1 MRKNVCETLI
11 ERNVTYTLEVGGRLV
26 VENVPARVCEE
37 TGERDTICCGW
48 PTSND
53 NIYPIWGA
61 TAQLVSE
68 NDTIQA
74 LIRQAQEV
82 GVTVTACKA
91 CADQLGVTEDLE
103 ALGIDVQYLGIALT
117 NLLKSDEALLTV

>member
-1 MRKNVCETLI
+1 MYTVNAMKFGWWEEVTLI
-11 ERNVTYTLEVGGRLV
+11 V
-26 VENVPARVCEE
+26 
-37 TGERDTICCGW
+37 
-48 PTSND
+48 
-53 NIYPIWGA
+53 WGA

-68 NDTIQA
+68 NADIQQ
-74 LIRQAQEV
+74 LIRQAQEA

>member
-1 MRKNVCETLI
+1 MSEKRHLYVLWTDDNPITAEKMVFMYTVNAMKFGWWEEVTLI
-11 ERNVTYTLEVGGRLV
+11 V
-26 VENVPARVCEE
+26 
-37 TGERDTICCGW
+37 
-48 PTSND
+48 
-53 NIYPIWGA
+53 WGA

-68 NDTIQA
+68 NADIQQ
-74 LIRQAQEV
+74 LIRQAQEA